1 MESYAFLS
9 GTATGWRKKLMPR
22 LTDTRVR
29 DLRAKKTTKN
39 IRDTA
44 LAGFGVR
51 VLPSGRKRFFLH
63 SQHDGQRIWKII
75 GDPADMTVAEA
86 RERARGLLASIRSG
100 QPDRETLI

>member
-22 LTDTRVR
+22 LTDARVR

-51 VLPSGRKRFFLH
+51 VLPSGRKRFFIH

-75 GDPADMTVAEA
+75 GDPV
-86 RERARGLLASIRSG
+86 GGI
-100 QPDRETLI
+100 